1 MMVDQQQ
8 AALKAAE
15 IIARAD
21 GILFTAGAGLGVDS
35 GLPDFRGTQGLWKA
49 YPALAD
55 KPQDYSALA
64 SRPAL
69 HTDPEAA
76 WGFWGHT
83 LELYRRAV
91 PHDGFAIMRK
101 WGERAERGYFVFT
114 SNVDGQYQKAGFD
127 AAAIHEVHGSIHR
140 IQCTSWR
147 CERVG
152 SADGIQPHIDRSNCR
167 WLGAL
172 PRCECGEM
180 LRPNVFMFLDGPNWR
195 EARYLEQQAR
205 MRAWLKTVK
214 RLAIV
219 EVGAG
224 GAVPTVRM
232 HGEKIVAATAE
243 GRLVRI
249 NPKLSDVRRPVD
261 VGLKLGGRDGLRLI
275 DGVLM

>member
-1 MMVDQQQ
+1 MTGELEQ
-8 AALKAAE
+8 AARDAAQ

-35 GLPDFRGTQGLWKA
+35 GLPDFRGAQGHWRA

-55 KPQDYSALA
+55 KPQDYSELA

-69 HTDPEAA
+69 HNDPSGA
-76 WGFWGHT
+76 WGFWGHSM
-83 LELYRRAV
+83 ELYRQAT
-91 PHDGFAIMRK
+91 PHEGFSIMRR

-127 AAAIHEVHGSIHR
+127 AMAIHEVHGSIHWT
-140 IQCTSWR
+140 QCTSWR
-147 CERVG
+147 CKTVS
-152 SADGIQPHIDRSNCR
+152 SAAAIAPSLDRSNCR
-167 WLGAL
+167 WVGEL
-172 PRCECGEM
+172 PRCACGAM

-195 EARYLEQQAR
+195 EGRYLEQQER

-232 HGEKIVAATAE
+232 HGEKIVASTSE
-243 GRLVRI
+243 GRMVRI
-249 NPKLSDVRRPVD
+249 NPKLSAVRRPVD
-261 VGLKLGGRDGLRLI
+261 VGLKLGGKDGLRLI
-275 DGVLM
+275 DSLM

>member
-1 MMVDQQQ
+1 MSQDLE
-8 AALKAAE
+8 AAIQVAAG
-15 IIARAD
+15 IVAQAD

-49 YPALAD
+49 YPALAG

-69 HTDPEAA
+69 HNDPEGA
-76 WGFWGHT
+76 WGFWGHS
-83 LELYRRAV
+83 LDLYRRAV
-91 PHDGFAIMRK
+91 PHEGFSIMRK
-101 WGERAERGYFVFT
+101 WGERAPRGYFVFT

-127 AAAIHEVHGSIHR
+127 QASIHEVHGSIHWV
-140 IQCTSWR
+140 QCTSWR

-152 SADGIQPHIDRSNCR
+152 SAEAIAPSLDRTNCR

-172 PRCECGEM
+172 PRCSCGEL

-195 EARYLEQQAR
+195 EARYKEQEAR
-205 MRAWLKTVK
+205 MRAWLKTVT

-232 HGEKIVAATAE
+232 HGEKIAAAQ
-243 GRLVRI
+243 RARMVRI
-249 NPKLSDVRRPVD
+249 NPKLDRVPQPAD
-261 VGLKLGGRDGLRLI
+261 VGLKIGGKDGLRLI
-275 DGVLM
+275 DAVM